1 MVYIYIYLGVVIL
14 LNIPQANLRVKIL
27 QKVLS
32 PEKAVW
38 TNFIVDDVDVVVHSF
53 RGPDP
58 YLPLCLPQTLTHD
71 TYIYPLDSFFPHRH
85 RLCHIHSHIINIRS
99 G

>member
-1 MVYIYIYLGVVIL
+1 MC

-38 TNFIVDDVDVVVHSF
+38 TNFIVDDVDVLVHSL
-53 RGPDP
+53 RGPGP
-58 YLPLCLPQTLTHD
+58 YLPLSLPQTLTHD
-71 TYIYPLDSFFPHRH
+71 TYLSIRFIYPSPSSSL
-85 RLCHIHSHIINIRS
+85 SHPFTY
-99 G
+99 